1 MLKKHP
7 KGLVFIFFA
16 EMWERVGFS
25 TLMAILVLIC
35 MKRLKRFS
43 G

>member
-25 TLMAILVLIC
+25 TLVAILLLIC

>member
-25 TLMAILVLIC
+25 TLVAILLLIR